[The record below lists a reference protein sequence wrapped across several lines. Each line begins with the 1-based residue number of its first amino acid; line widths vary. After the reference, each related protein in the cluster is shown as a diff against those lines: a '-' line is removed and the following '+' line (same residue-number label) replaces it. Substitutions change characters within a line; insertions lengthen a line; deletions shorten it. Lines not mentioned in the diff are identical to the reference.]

1 MSYNIK
7 AIVLVSSEDSLI
19 ICVLVFQR
27 PCQKK
32 QLIDLLAEG
41 YNPEELDGQ
50 PAVTVVDW

>member
-41 YNPEELDGQ
+41 YTPEELDGQ